1 MASGTDTLNKK
12 ILKYKARISRIISI
26 CKFFRSKYISLAN
39 KSRETE
45 KLLEERSKALTES
58 VYRLGRIN
66 SELDDEMETAKRIQD
81 GLMPKELPE
90 AVNLRAAAIYIPAGK
105 VGGDLYDIIITPRQK
120 IAILIFDVSGHG
132 IPAALITAMAKMLFA
147 NNIEKSDSPAE
158 VFREVN
164 KSLCHFVKTEQYLT
178 AFLGVIDPIKNLMT
192 YSRAGH
198 VPPLVYNTKTS
209 TVTKLDTKGFFIG
222 HSALLNIA
230 EYWDSKVQLAPEDK
244 ILFYTDG
251 LTEGCSDE
259 GRMYGTERLRDAL
272 MSFGPL
278 DIKLLLDKI
287 VEDQEVFRNG
297 TPLRD
302 DFTLLCVEL
311 KDSEYLLK
319 DSGFTREDE
328 PSILLV
334 YSFNDIEKAC
344 AIILKELDKC
354 GYGDKTIKQ
363 FRICIFEMLTNA
375 LIHGNKNDSA
385 RQVVVFYKITQVSA
399 SISVIDEGDG
409 FDYNN
414 IPDPLSHENRLKD
427 HGRGV
432 FLMRHYFDEVLF
444 NVKGNRVLGRK
455 YHGGK

>member
-1 MASGTDTLNKK
+1 MTSAPGNLLKKLTNYRNRIYNLLIACKLLRANYRSVQNK
-12 ILKYKARISRIISI
+12 LK
-26 CKFFRSKYISLAN
+26 
-39 KSRETE
+39 ETE
-45 KLLEERSKALTES
+45 KLLEEKSKALVES
-58 VYRLGRIN
+58 NYKLGRIN

-90 AVNLRAAAIYIPAGK
+90 AINLRATAIYIPAGK

-120 IAILIFDVSGHG
+120 IAILILDVSGHG

-164 KSLCHFVKTEQYLT
+164 KSLCNFVKTEQYLT

-198 VPPLVYNTKTS
+198 VPPLVYNTRTGS
-209 TVTKLDTKGFFIG
+209 VTKLDSKGFFIG

-230 EYWDSKVQLAPEDK
+230 EYWDHKFQLEPDDK

-251 LTEGCSDE
+251 LTEGCSEE
-259 GRMYGTERLRDAL
+259 GKMYGTERLRDILATHG
-272 MSFGPL
+272 SL
-278 DIKLLLDKI
+278 DIKQLLDTI
-287 VEDQEVFRNG
+287 VSDQETFRCG

-311 KDSEYLLK
+311 KDSQYLLT
-319 DSGFTREDE
+319 DSGFTRDDE
-328 PSILLV
+328 PNILLV
-334 YSFNDIEKAC
+334 YSLNDIEKIC
-344 AIILKELDKC
+344 AIILKDLDRC
-354 GYGDKTIKQ
+354 GYGDRTIKQ
-363 FRICIFEMLTNA
+363 FRICVFEMLTNA
-375 LIHGNKNDSA
+375 IIHGNKNESSK
-385 RQVVVFYKITQVSA
+385 QVVVFYKITQISA

-409 FDYNN
+409 FDYNS
-414 IPDPLSHENRLKD
+414 IPDPLSAENRLKD

>member
-1 MASGTDTLNKK
+1 MTVNNSRLETYKQRILSLLSSCKK
-12 ILKYKARISRIISI
+12 YRDDYTALFEKA
-26 CKFFRSKYISLAN
+26 KK
-39 KSRETE
+39 TE
-45 KLLEERSKALTES
+45 KLLEERSRSVTELT
-58 VYRLGRIN
+58 YKLGRIH
-66 SELDDEMETAKRIQD
+66 SELDDEMETAKRIQE

-90 AVNLRAAAIYIPAGK
+90 AVNLRATAIYIPAGK

-147 NNIEKSDSPAE
+147 NAIEKSDSPAE
-158 VFREVN
+158 VFKEVN
-164 KSLCHFVKTEQYLT
+164 KQLCNFIKTEQYLT
-178 AFLGVIDPIKNLMT
+178 AFLGVIDPVKNLMT

-198 VPPLVYNTKTS
+198 VPPLVFNS
-209 TVTKLDTKGFFIG
+209 RSASVTKLDSKGFFIG

-230 EYWDSKVQLAPEDK
+230 EYWNNDVQLAPDDK

-251 LTEGCSDE
+251 LTEGCSED
-259 GRMYGTERLRDAL
+259 GKLYGAERLRDAFIRNG
-272 MSFGPL
+272 SY
-278 DIKLLLDKI
+278 DIKVLLDKL
-287 VEDQEVFRNG
+287 VEDQEAFRQG

-302 DFTLLCVEL
+302 DFTLLCVEIQ
-311 KDSEYLLK
+311 DSTYLLT

-328 PSILLV
+328 PNILLV
-334 YSFNDIEKAC
+334 SSLNEIEKIC
-344 AIILKELDKC
+344 SIILRELDKC

-363 FRICIFEMLTNA
+363 YKICIFEMITNA
-375 LIHGNKNDSA
+375 ILHGNNNDPSKKA
-385 RQVVVFYKITQVSA
+385 VVFYKITPVSA
-399 SISVIDEGDG
+399 SMSVIDEGDG

-414 IPDPLSHENRLKD
+414 LPDPLSAENRMKD

-444 NVKGNRVLGRK
+444 NTKGNRILGRK